1 MVKVSTSLLNLD
13 KENSVRAFYDL
24 EVAKTDFFHIDV
36 IDGKFTK
43 DKSNKKQMKEY
54 AMEIK
59 HISNVPLDVHLMVED
74 IKSNI
79 EEYIP
84 LEPDRIT
91 FHIEAVK
98 NKEEA
103 LEIIKLLRDNNI
115 KIGIAIN
122 PETDISKIYD
132 IINYVHMV
140 LVMTIHPGK
149 GGQKLI
155 PDTIKKIE
163 VLNEYLK
170 LNDLEIDIEVDGGIN
185 ENTVEDVKKAGA
197 NIIVVGTYITKSDN
211 FKERINIIKSKII

>member
-1 MVKVSTSLLNLD
+1 MIEVSTSLLNLD

-36 IDGKFTK
+36 IDGKLTK
-43 DKSNKKQMKEY
+43 GKSNKKIMKEY
-54 AMEIK
+54 AMQIK
-59 HISNVPLDVHLMVED
+59 HISNLPLDIHLMVED

-103 LEIIKLLRDNNI
+103 LEIIKLLRENNI

-122 PETDISKIYD
+122 PETDLNKIYD

-140 LVMTIHPGK
+140 LIMTVEPGK
-149 GGQKLI
+149 GGQELI
-155 PDTIKKIE
+155 PDTIKKVE

-185 ENTVEDVKKAGA
+185 EKTMEDVKKAGA
-197 NIIVVGTYITKSDN
+197 NILVVGTYITKSDD
-211 FKERINIIKSKII
+211 FKERINIIKS

>member
-1 MVKVSTSLLNLD
+1 MVQVSTSLLNLD
-13 KENSVRAFYDL
+13 KENSLRAFYDL

-36 IDGKFTK
+36 IDGNLTSG
-43 DKSNKKQMKEY
+43 KSNKKIMKEY
-54 AMEIK
+54 AMQIK
-59 HISNVPLDVHLMVED
+59 HISNLPLDIHLMVED

-103 LEIIKLLRDNNI
+103 LEIIKLLRENNI
-115 KIGIAIN
+115 KIGIAVN
-122 PETDISKIYD
+122 PKTDLNKIYD

-140 LVMTIHPGK
+140 LIMTVEPGK
-149 GGQKLI
+149 GGQELI
-155 PDTIKKIE
+155 PDTIKKVE

-185 ENTVEDVKKAGA
+185 EKTIEDVKKAGA
-197 NIIVVGTYITKSDN
+197 NILVVGTYITKSDD
-211 FKERINIIKSKII
+211 FKERINIIKS

>member
-1 MVKVSTSLLNLD
+1 MVQVSTSLLNLD
-13 KENSVRAFYDL
+13 KENSLRAFYDL

-36 IDGKFTK
+36 IDGKLTK
-43 DKSNKKQMKEY
+43 GKSNKKIMKEY
-54 AMEIK
+54 AMQIK
-59 HISNVPLDVHLMVED
+59 HISNLPLDIHLMVED

-103 LEIIKLLRDNNI
+103 LEIIKLLRENNI

-122 PETDISKIYD
+122 PETDLNKIYD

-140 LVMTIHPGK
+140 LIMTIEPGK
-149 GGQKLI
+149 GGQELI
-155 PDTIKKIE
+155 PDTIKKVE

-185 ENTVEDVKKAGA
+185 EKTIEDVKKAGA
-197 NIIVVGTYITKSDN
+197 NILVVGTYITKSDD
-211 FKERINIIKSKII
+211 FKERINIIKS

>member
-1 MVKVSTSLLNLD
+1 MVQVSTSLLNLD
-13 KENSVRAFYDL
+13 KENSLRAFYDL

-36 IDGKFTK
+36 MDGKFVG
-43 DKSNKKQMKEY
+43 KSNKKQMKEY

-59 HISNVPLDVHLMVED
+59 HISNLPLDVHLMVED

-103 LEIIKLLRDNNI
+103 LEIIKLLRENNI
-115 KIGIAIN
+115 KIGIAVN
-122 PETDISKIYD
+122 PKTDLNKIYD
-132 IINYVHMV
+132 IINYVHMI
-140 LVMTIHPGK
+140 LIMTVEPGK
-149 GGQKLI
+149 GGQELI

-163 VLNEYLK
+163 VLNEYVK

-185 ENTVEDVKKAGA
+185 EKTKDDVKKAGA
-197 NIIVVGTYITKSDN
+197 NILVVGTYITKSDD
-211 FKERINIIKSKII
+211 FKEKINIIKS

>member
-1 MVKVSTSLLNLD
+1 MVQVSTSLLNLD
-13 KENSVRAFYDL
+13 KENSLRAFYDL

-36 IDGKFTK
+36 IDGNLTSG
-43 DKSNKKQMKEY
+43 KSNKKLMKEY
-54 AMEIK
+54 AMQIK
-59 HISNVPLDVHLMVED
+59 HISNLPLDIHLMVED

-103 LEIIKLLRDNNI
+103 LEIIKLLRENNI
-115 KIGIAIN
+115 KIGIAVN
-122 PETDISKIYD
+122 PETDLNKIYD

-140 LVMTIHPGK
+140 LIMTVEPGK
-149 GGQKLI
+149 GGQELI
-155 PDTIKKIE
+155 PDTIKKVE

-185 ENTVEDVKKAGA
+185 EKTIEDVKKAGA
-197 NIIVVGTYITKSDN
+197 NILVVGTYITKSDD
-211 FKERINIIKSKII
+211 FKERINIIKS

>member
-1 MVKVSTSLLNLD
+1 MVQVSTSLLNLD
-13 KENSVRAFYDL
+13 KENSLRAFYDL

-36 IDGKFTK
+36 MDGKFVG
-43 DKSNKKQMKEY
+43 KSNKKQMKEY

-59 HISNVPLDVHLMVED
+59 HISNLPLDVHLMVED

-98 NKEEA
+98 NKEDA
-103 LEIIKLLRDNNI
+103 IEIIKLLRENNI
-115 KIGIAIN
+115 KIGVAIN
-122 PETDISKIYD
+122 PRTDLNKIYD
-132 IINYVHMV
+132 IINYIHMV
-140 LVMTIHPGK
+140 LIMTVEPGK
-149 GGQKLI
+149 GGQELI

-163 VLNEYLK
+163 VLNEYVK

-185 ENTVEDVKKAGA
+185 EKTKDDVKKAGA
-197 NIIVVGTYITKSDN
+197 NILVVGTYITKSDD
-211 FKERINIIKSKII
+211 FKEKINIIKS

>member
-1 MVKVSTSLLNLD
+1 MVQVSTSLLNLD
-13 KENSVRAFYDL
+13 KENSLRAFYDL

-36 IDGKFTK
+36 IDGNLTK
-43 DKSNKKQMKEY
+43 GKSNKKLMKEY
-54 AMEIK
+54 AMQIK
-59 HISNVPLDVHLMVED
+59 HISNLPLDIHLMVED

-103 LEIIKLLRDNNI
+103 LEIIKLLRENNI

-122 PETDISKIYD
+122 PETDLNKIYD

-140 LVMTIHPGK
+140 LIMTVEPGK
-149 GGQKLI
+149 GGQELI
-155 PDTIKKIE
+155 PDKIKKVE

-185 ENTVEDVKKAGA
+185 EKTIEDVKKAGA
-197 NIIVVGTYITKSDN
+197 NILVVGTYITKSDD
-211 FKERINIIKSKII
+211 FKERINIIKS

>member
-1 MVKVSTSLLNLD
+1 MIKVSTSLLNLD

-36 IDGKFTK
+36 IDGKFAG
-43 DKSNKKQMKEY
+43 KSNKRQMKEY

-79 EEYIP
+79 EDYIA
-84 LEPDRIT
+84 LEPDRIS

-103 LEIIKLLRDNNI
+103 LEIIKILRDNNI
-115 KIGIAIN
+115 KIGIAVS
-122 PETDISKIYD
+122 PETEISRIYD
-132 IINYVHMV
+132 LIKYVHSV
-140 LVMTIHPGK
+140 LIMSVHPGK
-149 GGQKLI
+149 GGQKFI

-163 VLNEYLK
+163 ILNEYIK
-170 LNDLEIDIEVDGGIN
+170 LNDLEIDIQVDGGIN
-185 ENTVEDVKKAGA
+185 EDTVENVKKAGA
-197 NIIVVGTYITKSDN
+197 NIIVAGTYITNSDN
-211 FKERINIIKSKII
+211 FSDKINIIKNK

>member
-1 MVKVSTSLLNLD
+1 MVQVSTSLLNLD
-13 KENSVRAFYDL
+13 KENSLRAFYDL

-36 IDGKFTK
+36 IDGNLTSG
-43 DKSNKKQMKEY
+43 KSNKKIMKEY
-54 AMEIK
+54 AMQIK
-59 HISNVPLDVHLMVED
+59 HISNLPLDIHLMVED

-103 LEIIKLLRDNNI
+103 LEIIKLLRENNI
-115 KIGIAIN
+115 KIGIAVN
-122 PETDISKIYD
+122 PKTDLNKIYD

-140 LVMTIHPGK
+140 LIMTVEPGK
-149 GGQKLI
+149 GGQELI
-155 PDTIKKIE
+155 PDTIKKVE

-185 ENTVEDVKKAGA
+185 EKTIEDAKKAGA
-197 NIIVVGTYITKSDN
+197 NILVVGTYITKSDD
-211 FKERINIIKSKII
+211 FKERINIIKS

>member
-1 MVKVSTSLLNLD
+1 MVQVSTSLLNLD
-13 KENSVRAFYDL
+13 KENSLRAFYDL

-36 IDGKFTK
+36 IDGNLTK
-43 DKSNKKQMKEY
+43 GKSNKKIMKEY
-54 AMEIK
+54 AMQIK
-59 HISNVPLDVHLMVED
+59 HISNLPLDIHLMVED

-98 NKEEA
+98 NKEEE
-103 LEIIKLLRDNNI
+103 LEIIKLLRENNI
-115 KIGIAIN
+115 KIVIAIN
-122 PETDISKIYD
+122 PETDLNKIYD

-140 LVMTIHPGK
+140 LIMTVEPGK
-149 GGQKLI
+149 GGQELI
-155 PDTIKKIE
+155 PDTIKKVE

-185 ENTVEDVKKAGA
+185 EKTIEDVKKAGA
-197 NIIVVGTYITKSDN
+197 NILVVGTYITKSDD
-211 FKERINIIKSKII
+211 FKERINIIKS

>member
-1 MVKVSTSLLNLD
+1 MIEVSTSLLNLS

-36 IDGKFTK
+36 MDGKFVG
-43 DKSNKKQMKEY
+43 KSNKKLMKEY

-59 HISNVPLDVHLMVED
+59 HISNLPLDIHLMVED

-103 LEIIKLLRDNNI
+103 LELIRLLRENNI
-115 KIGIAIN
+115 KAGIAVN
-122 PETDISKIYD
+122 PKTDINKIYD
-132 IINYVHMV
+132 IIDYIHMV
-140 LVMTIHPGK
+140 LVMTVEPGK
-149 GGQKLI
+149 GGQELI
-155 PDTIKKIE
+155 PEIVKKIE
-163 VLNEYLK
+163 VLNEYVK
-170 LNDLEIDIEVDGGIN
+170 LNDLEVDIEVDGGIN
-185 ENTVEDVKKAGA
+185 EKTMDDVKKAGA
-197 NIIVVGTYITKSDN
+197 NILVVGTYITKSDD
-211 FKERINIIKSKII
+211 FKERINIIKNKNI

>member
-1 MVKVSTSLLNLD
+1 MVQVSTSLLNLD
-13 KENSVRAFYDL
+13 KENSLRAFYDL

-36 IDGKFTK
+36 IDGNLTSG
-43 DKSNKKQMKEY
+43 KSNKKIMKEY
-54 AMEIK
+54 AMQIK
-59 HISNVPLDVHLMVED
+59 HISNLPLDIHLMVED

-103 LEIIKLLRDNNI
+103 LEIIKLLRENNI
-115 KIGIAIN
+115 KIGIAVN
-122 PETDISKIYD
+122 PKTDLNKIYD

-140 LVMTIHPGK
+140 LIMTVEPGK
-149 GGQKLI
+149 GGQELI
-155 PDTIKKIE
+155 PDTIKKVE

-185 ENTVEDVKKAGA
+185 EKTAKKVIDSGA
-197 NIIVVGTYITKSDN
+197 NILVAGSYITNSEN
-211 FKERINIIKSKII
+211 FGEAIKNIKGL

>member
-1 MVKVSTSLLNLD
+1 MIEVSTSLLNLD

-36 IDGKFTK
+36 MDGKFAG
-43 DKSNKKQMKEY
+43 KSNKKQMKEY

-59 HISNVPLDVHLMVED
+59 HISNLPLDVHLMVQD

-103 LEIIKLLRDNNI
+103 LELIRLLRENNI
-115 KIGIAIN
+115 KAGIAVN
-122 PETDISKIYD
+122 PKTDLNKIYD
-132 IINYVHMV
+132 IIDYIHMV
-140 LVMTIHPGK
+140 LVMTVEPGK
-149 GGQKLI
+149 GGQELI
-155 PDTIKKIE
+155 TEMVKKIE
-163 VLNEYLK
+163 VLNEYIK
-170 LNDLEIDIEVDGGIN
+170 LNDLEIDIEADGGIN
-185 ENTVEDVKKAGA
+185 EKTAEDVKKAGA
-197 NIIVVGTYITKSDN
+197 NILVVGTYITKSDD
-211 FKERINIIKSKII
+211 FKERINIIKS

>member
-1 MVKVSTSLLNLD
+1 MVQVSTSLLNLD
-13 KENSVRAFYDL
+13 KENSLRAFYDL

-36 IDGKFTK
+36 IDGNLTK
-43 DKSNKKQMKEY
+43 GKSNKKIMKEY
-54 AMEIK
+54 AMQIK
-59 HISNVPLDVHLMVED
+59 HISNLPLDIHLMVED

-103 LEIIKLLRDNNI
+103 LEIIKLLRENNI

-122 PETDISKIYD
+122 PETDLNKIYD

-140 LVMTIHPGK
+140 LIMTVEPGK
-149 GGQKLI
+149 GGQELI
-155 PDTIKKIE
+155 PDTIKKVE

-185 ENTVEDVKKAGA
+185 EKTIEDVKKAGA
-197 NIIVVGTYITKSDN
+197 NILVVGTYITKSDD
-211 FKERINIIKSKII
+211 FKERINIIKS